1 METRQPTSLSPPVLL
16 ALIAGVVF
24 LMYSNVFRVPFIFD
38 DWENIEANGFIRL
51 GGLDIGG
58 LWAAAFRSPA
68 GNRPVA
74 NVSFALNYLA
84 GGYGVFG
91 YHLVN
96 VLIHV
101 LNGVLVY
108 ALGRK
113 LFGGG
118 RGVEGRWV
126 LAALVFVAHPV
137 QTEAVTYVVQRMTS
151 LATMFYLLA
160 LWLYLRGRE
169 EGGGRR
175 RWGYWAAG
183 VVSWGLALGSKEIA
197 LSLPAVVVLYEWCLG
212 RGLGWLRGRLGYVLL
227 VVFGVLLVGW
237 WYLGADPLGR
247 ILEGY
252 EGREFS
258 MGERVLTQFRV
269 VVWYLGLVLYPHP
282 GRLNLLHEFSVSRSL
297 WDPPATFL
305 SLVLIGALVA
315 SGLWAG
321 RRRPVWSFCVLW
333 FFLQLVLESSVVGLE
348 LVFEHRLYLPL
359 AGVAWLAGE
368 GAFRLTGGRAAW
380 AAVLGVLLVLALGG
394 ATHARNRAWQDRLT
408 LWQDVIR
415 KSPTNHRG
423 WYNLGHELS
432 RQGRL
437 AEAEGQY
444 RRALELKPGYARA
457 HNNLAVVLERQGRPE
472 EALAAYAR
480 ALEIKPDSFV
490 AHNNLG
496 ALLKSRG
503 EPEAALRHFE
513 AALRH
518 NPEHAEAHNNL
529 GALQAERG
537 FTEEAVRRYRLAL
550 RFKPDY
556 AEAHNNLG
564 AALEKQGR
572 AGEAARHYQAALT
585 EDPDYADAHNNLGV
599 LLTGQGEFSRALGHY
614 LELLRLRPGDAG
626 AHNNLGVVM
635 ERLGKP
641 QEAIGHYEKAL
652 ELKPDYPEARN
663 NLAVALARAG
673 RLEEALGQFREALRL
688 RPEDPDLRRN
698 LALTLRLLED
708 PAASAGTRD

>member
-1 METRQPTSLSPPVLL
+1 MTDRPPSPPALSPWTIA

-415 KSPTNHRG
+415 KSPHNHRAHS
-423 WYNLGHELS
+423 NLGAALE
-432 RQGRL
+432 QAGRP

-444 RRALELKPGYARA
+444 RRALELKPGYAAA
-457 HNNLAVVLERQGRPE
+457 HNNLGLMLERQGRLNE
-472 EALAAYAR
+472 AELHFREALR
-480 ALEIKPDSFV
+480 TSPGHI
-490 AHNNLG
+490 
-496 ALLKSRG
+496 
-503 EPEAALRHFE
+503 
-513 AALRH
+513 
-518 NPEHAEAHNNL
+518 
-529 GALQAERG
+529 
-537 FTEEAVRRYRLAL
+537 
-550 RFKPDY
+550 
-556 AEAHNNLG
+556 
-564 AALEKQGR
+564 
-572 AGEAARHYQAALT
+572 
-585 EDPDYADAHNNLGV
+585 DAHNNLGV
-599 LLTGQGEFSRALGHY
+599 LLTRLGKPEEALDHFAKV
-614 LELLRLRPGDAG
+614 LRLRPRDAG
-626 AHNNLGVVM
+626 AHQNLG
-635 ERLGKP
+635 L
-641 QEAIGHYEKAL
+641 AL
-652 ELKPDYPEARN
+652 ESLGRGGEAEAYYRRALQLDAGFAEAHRRLAAALAAEGRCAEARMH
-663 NLAVALARAG
+663 LRLVSGGHLGYTDPG
-673 RLEEALGQFREALRL
+673 RALGEC
-688 RPEDPDLRRN
+688 RPRV
-698 LALTLRLLED
+698 
-708 PAASAGTRD
+708 AGSGPRKE